1 MSGAHHLAAAAF
13 LFALGASVGSFL
25 NVCAHRIPL
34 GLGLS
39 HPPSRCP
46 GCGSGIAPRDNLPV
60 LGWLMLK
67 GRCRSC
73 GMAIS
78 PRYPVIEAAVGL
90 LLVVA
95 YLAAAPA
102 DLLERGPALLA
113 WRVLDALALSAFL
126 VTGALIAGDRGA
138 VPRSIASVGLLAALL
153 LGATRPDLP
162 GEATTSGLRD
172 ALLGLASCGGTVLLA
187 RHLGGRA
194 SAPGPIAPGD
204 PAFAAMV
211 GAFVG
216 IRAALPVFAIASA
229 ILLASEAFPAI
240 LRRTADP
247 NRPPLP
253 LPLALGLA
261 GLATIPAG
269 PWLGLG

>member
-1 MSGAHHLAAAAF
+1 MSAAHHLAAAAF

-25 NVCAHRIPL
+25 NVCIHRIPL
-34 GLGLS
+34 GLGLLR
-39 HPPSRCP
+39 PPSRCP

-60 LGWLMLK
+60 IGWLLLR

-78 PRYPVIEAAVGL
+78 PRYPIVEAAVGL
-90 LLVVA
+90 LLVSA
-95 YLAAAPA
+95 YLASGPG

-113 WRVLDALALSAFL
+113 WRVLDGLALSAFL

-138 VPRSIASVGLLAALL
+138 VPGSVASVGLLAALL

-162 GEATTSGLRD
+162 GGPALPGLWD
-172 ALLGLASCGGTVLLA
+172 ALLGAISCGGAVRVA
-187 RHLGGRA
+187 RQLVRRGSR
-194 SAPGPIAPGD
+194 PCPIAPGD

-216 IRAALPVFAIASA
+216 LRATPPVFLICSA
-229 ILLASEAFPAI
+229 ILLASAAFPAI
-240 LRRTADP
+240 RRRSADP